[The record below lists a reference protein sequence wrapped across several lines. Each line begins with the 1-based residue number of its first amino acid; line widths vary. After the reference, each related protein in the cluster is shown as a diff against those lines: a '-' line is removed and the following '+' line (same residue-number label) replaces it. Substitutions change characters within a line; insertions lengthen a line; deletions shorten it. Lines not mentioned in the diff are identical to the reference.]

1 MIQDVQLRGSPQII
15 RNQFVCEEFQVPS
28 YDGELIPMNVYYKK
42 GAMKLDRRNRVLLEA
57 YGAYGINMSQGFNIV
72 KTCAMERGW
81 LIADAFVRGGGE
93 KGIGWHEQG
102 KLHNKPN
109 SMYDFISC
117 AEYLIAQKFT
127 HPNLLAAR
135 GVSAGGTLV
144 AHSCLN
150 MRPELFRA
158 CVLNVPFLDVLDS
171 LLDDSLPLSAT
182 DYLEFG
188 NPLTSPAFY
197 SLINSYCP
205 YQNLSN

>member
-1 MIQDVQLRGSPQII
+1 
-15 RNQFVCEEFQVPS
+15 
-28 YDGELIPMNVYYKK
+28 
-42 GAMKLDRRNRVLLEA
+42 
-57 YGAYGINMSQGFNIV
+57 
-72 KTCAMERGW
+72 MERGW
-81 LIADAFVRGGGE
+81 VIADAHVRGGGE

-109 SMYDFISC
+109 SMFDFISC

-144 AHSCLN
+144 AHTCLN
-150 MRPELFRA
+150 MRPDLFRA

-171 LLDDSLPLSAT
+171 LLDSTLPLSQT

-188 NPLTSPAFY
+188 NPLTSASFY

-205 YQNLSN
+205 YQNLSNQEMPACLIQSSMADSRVPPWGTMKFVEKLRDLAQAP